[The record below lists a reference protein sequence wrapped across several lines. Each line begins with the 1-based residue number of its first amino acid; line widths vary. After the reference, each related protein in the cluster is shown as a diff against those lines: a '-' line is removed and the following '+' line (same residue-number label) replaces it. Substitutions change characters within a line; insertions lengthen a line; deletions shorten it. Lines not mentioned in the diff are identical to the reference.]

1 MSTAST
7 YMCKQYMYPDHK
19 IAQTRNL
26 FTEQSNRS
34 VDRINGILFLSIKSV
49 TIQHCRIIAVQDSV
63 ATELMLDP

>member
-1 MSTAST
+1 
-7 YMCKQYMYPDHK
+7 MCKQYMYPDHK

-26 FTEQSNRS
+26 FTEQSNGS